1 LANKTK
7 KQSQDEM
14 EAFWERVD
22 VIARTRLDAEDK
34 LHLKA
39 ADTLHRELLQELD
52 RFVDSILPPHFFLSF
67 FLSPDLTIV
76 N

>member
-1 LANKTK
+1 
-7 KQSQDEM
+7 M

-52 RFVDSILPPHFFLSF
+52 RFVPVDSSH
-67 FLSPDLTIV
+67 THT
-76 N
+76 